1 MEALGINLGYFL
13 VQVLNFLIIV
23 WVINAWIVK
32 PVVGLLERRRESI
45 AQGLEDARVAAE
57 ARANAEAEAEKVL
70 ADAQV
75 NAGEIVRE
83 ATERAETA
91 AKDIKTSA
99 EAEVSRA
106 REEALAEA
114 EQEKVRVLGDLR
126 GQVAGLAMA
135 AAQRLVG
142 DALDEQRQR
151 RLIEEFFSGVS
162 SGKVVMLEDESIS
175 GSRAEVTSAL
185 PLTDSEKAS
194 VRQSVLSRLG
204 EGAEISF
211 RVDPNILGGLVIRV
225 GDKVL
230 DGSVSGRL
238 SEMAEKLR

>member
-75 NAGEIVRE
+75 KAGEIVRE